1 MRIEIQKIMQEA
13 GKEDYLEESDDEAKN
28 SIISS

>member
-13 GKEDYLEESDDEAKN
+13 GKEDYLEESEDEGKN